1 MDGNYSMFDTEIV
14 NKEAFKQDLSYTV
27 KEYLTLESEIQKLNI
42 ALKERKL
49 KLKALS
55 GMILEKMETNE
66 IHHINIK
73 NGILVYKE
81 TETYKGLTKKA
92 LLNGLSIYYNNNE
105 DQATE
110 VARSILNNREKVK
123 RVSLKHRQF

>member
-1 MDGNYSMFDTEIV
+1 MEEDYSMFGTETV
-14 NKEAFKQDLSYTV
+14 NANSFKQDLSHTV

-49 KLKALS
+49 KMKALS
-55 GMILEKMETNE
+55 GIILEKMSDND

-81 TETYKGLTKKA
+81 TETYKGLTKKS
-92 LLNGLSIYYNNNE
+92 LLNGLSLYYNNNPE
-105 DQATE
+105 QASD
-110 VARSILNNREKVK
+110 VAHSILSNRERVK
-123 RVSLKHRQF
+123 RVSLKHRHF

>member
-49 KLKALS
+49 KLK
-55 GMILEKMETNE
+55 
-66 IHHINIK
+66 
-73 NGILVYKE
+73 
-81 TETYKGLTKKA
+81 
-92 LLNGLSIYYNNNE
+92 
-105 DQATE
+105 
-110 VARSILNNREKVK
+110 
-123 RVSLKHRQF
+123 